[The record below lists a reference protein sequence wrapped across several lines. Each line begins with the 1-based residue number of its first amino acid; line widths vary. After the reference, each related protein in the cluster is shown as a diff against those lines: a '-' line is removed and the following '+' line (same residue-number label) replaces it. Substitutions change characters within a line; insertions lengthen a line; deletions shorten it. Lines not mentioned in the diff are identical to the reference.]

1 MDPRATTFFLLG
13 LLLGAIPA
21 VLALLASARHRTQAA
36 ARAAAL
42 EATLAAERAGAADK
56 LRLLDDARARLGDA
70 FKAISAD
77 ALRASSAS
85 FLELARAALSR
96 EHEAARGD
104 LDKRQAAIGELVAP
118 VKDSLGKLDV
128 HLREIE
134 KAREGAYGAL
144 HEQLRA
150 VGEAQGLLRAEAQNL
165 VKALR
170 APQVRGRWGEVQ
182 LRRVVELAGL
192 VDRCDFD
199 EQVSTGPADGRLR
212 PDLVVHLPGGRD
224 VVVDAKAPLA
234 AYLEAVEAKDEA
246 TRAARLADHARQ
258 LRAHVDALSKKA
270 YWEQFRQ
277 APEFVILFL
286 PGESFYAAALEADP
300 SLLEGSAERRVL
312 LATPTTLIAL
322 LRSVAAGWRQAS
334 VAENAERVAALG
346 RELHKR
352 LGDLAGHLAHVG
364 GSLDAAVHHY
374 NRAVGSFESRVLV
387 TARRFEA
394 LGVAGDAVTLP
405 TVEPVEVQARTPA
418 AILPG
423 QAPRTDTDVPSQ
435 P

>member
-1 MDPRATTFFLLG
+1 MDPRATSFFLLG
-13 LLLGAIPA
+13 LLAGALPA
-21 VLALLASARHRTQAA
+21 VLAFLASARHRAQ
-36 ARAAAL
+36 AAAL
-42 EATLAAERAGAADK
+42 EATLAAERAASADK
-56 LRLLDDARARLGDA
+56 LGLLDDARARLGDA
-70 FKAISAD
+70 FKAVSAD

-104 LDKRQAAIGELVAP
+104 LDRRQAAIGELVAP

-128 HLREIE
+128 QLREIE
-134 KAREGAYGAL
+134 RAREGAYGAL
-144 HEQLRA
+144 SEQLRA

-199 EQVSTGPADGRLR
+199 EQVTAGPADGRLR

-246 TRAARLADHARQ
+246 TRTARLADHARQ

-322 LRSVAAGWRQAS
+322 LRSVAVGWRQAS
-334 VAENAERVAALG
+334 FTENAERVAALG

-394 LGVAGDAVTLP
+394 LGVAGDAATLP
-405 TVEPVEVQARTPA
+405 TVEPVEVQARTPTA
-418 AILPG
+418 LPPG
-423 QAPRTDTDVPSQ
+423 QAPRTDTDGPSDD
-435 P
+435 

>member
-1 MDPRATTFFLLG
+1 MTPTTTFLLG
-13 LLLGAIPA
+13 LLAGAILAALAFLDAARSRERAA
-21 VLALLASARHRTQAA
+21 VLAAR
-36 ARAAAL
+36 L
-42 EATLAAERAGAADK
+42 DAERAASADK
-56 LRLLDDARARLGDA
+56 LALLDEARARLGDA

-96 EHEAARGD
+96 EHESARGD
-104 LDKRQAAIGELVAP
+104 LARRQDAIGQLVAP
-118 VKDSLGKLDV
+118 VQATLGKLDLQ
-128 HLREIE
+128 LREIE
-134 KAREGAYGAL
+134 KAREGAYGQL
-144 HEQLRA
+144 TEQLRA

-170 APQVRGRWGEVQ
+170 APQVRGRWGELQ

-192 VDRCDFD
+192 VDRCDFE
-199 EQVSTGPADGRLR
+199 EQVTTGGPDGRLR

-224 VVVDAKAPLA
+224 VVVDAKAPLS

-258 LRAHVDALSKKA
+258 LRAHVDALSRKA
-270 YWEQFRQ
+270 YWEQFPT
-277 APEFVILFL
+277 APELVVLFL

-300 SLLEGSAERRVL
+300 SLLEGSVEKRVL

-322 LRSVAAGWRQAS
+322 LRSVAAGWRQAA

-364 GSLDAAVHHY
+364 QSLDTAVRHY
-374 NRAVGSFESRVLV
+374 NRAVGSLESRVLV
-387 TARRFEA
+387 AARRFEA
-394 LGVAGDAVTLP
+394 LGVSGEAAMLP
-405 TVEPVEVQARTPA
+405 TVEPLDVQARRPA
-418 AILPG
+418 APDHTSAG
-423 QAPRTDTDVPSQ
+423 APDPD
-435 P
+435 

>member
-346 RELHKR
+346 RDLHKR

-418 AILPG
+418 ALLPG
-423 QAPRTDTDVPSQ
+423 QATGPGTDGPSRS
-435 P
+435 